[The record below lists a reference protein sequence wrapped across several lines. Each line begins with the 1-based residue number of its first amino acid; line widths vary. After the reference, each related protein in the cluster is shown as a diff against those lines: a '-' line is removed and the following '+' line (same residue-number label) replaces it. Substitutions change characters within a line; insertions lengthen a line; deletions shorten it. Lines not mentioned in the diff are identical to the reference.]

1 MKRLYIHIK
10 NIIESVTDKW
20 TITFQRYAED
30 KPEQAGILLFSSRN
44 DMQCISGELEYEC
57 MKLEIHIVCKNEA
70 DDIFEN
76 MDLLKKVVDKFEEL
90 ISTVD
95 GLEIEWAKHLGSKVR
110 PSYINGYNLQV
121 CKCVIDFNYNLH
133 E

>member
-1 MKRLYIHIK
+1 MKRLYSHIK
-10 NIIESVTDKW
+10 NVIESVTDKW
-20 TITFQRYAED
+20 DVTYQRYAED
-30 KPEQAGILLFSSRN
+30 KTEQAGILLFSSRN
-44 DMQCISGELEYEC
+44 DKECISGETEYEC
-57 MKLEIHIVCKNEA
+57 MKVEIHVTCENNA

-76 MDLLKKVVDKFEEL
+76 MDLLKEVVNKFEEL

-121 CKCVIDFNYNLH
+121 VKCVIDINYNLY
-133 E
+133 

>member
-1 MKRLYIHIK
+1 MKRLYSHIK
-10 NIIESVTDKW
+10 NVIESVTDKW
-20 TITFQRYAED
+20 DVTFQRYAED
-30 KPEQAGILLFSSRN
+30 TTEQAGILLFSSRN
-44 DMQCISGELEYEC
+44 DKECISGETEYEC
-57 MKLEIHIVCKNEA
+57 MKVEIHVTCENNA

-76 MDLLKKVVDKFEEL
+76 MDLLKEVVNKFEEL

-121 CKCVIDFNYNLH
+121 VKCVIDINYNLY
-133 E
+133 